1 MKMQKIKTTTQ
12 DKEHKGEKKNDKNK
26 KYKSL

>member
-12 DKEHKGEKKNDKNK
+12 DKEHTGEKKNDKNK
-26 KYKSL
+26 K